1 MTECVCVCVCMH
13 VHTCRLTSGSNSAS
27 SGTSGM
33 TSSISL
39 LDDSLLC
46 VPSPGDP
53 LKMWVNGVI
62 MHACTVLSTTV
73 IAACS
78 GSESSD
84 DEDPESTSTVGFS
97 RLR

>member
-1 MTECVCVCVCMH
+1 MPECVCVCVSMY
-13 VHTCRLTSGSNSAS
+13 VHMCRLTSGGNSAS
-27 SGTSGM
+27 SGTSGL

-53 LKMWVNGVI
+53 LKVWVNGVT
-62 MHACTVLSTTV
+62 MRAYTVLSTTI
-73 IAACS
+73 IAAGS

-84 DEDPESTSTVGFS
+84 EEDPESASTVGFS